1 MKKNVLFFIV
11 ILGVQ
16 FFDLNVVSKS
26 IANGFTL
33 LSAVVIIFGILIK
46 KKKKYTPFKFK
57 KLIYLFYFGMF
68 INFLMMFFY
77 NGSSLYDSVFVLLN
91 YSGFLLYFYLH
102 RYNYN
107 EKTIISMI
115 VIIALMVSFFMLV
128 QQVIKPIPIFNQ
140 LELHPWYLDQRGT
153 ARVRIPGMALVV
165 FSYFLYLFKYLKT
178 FKIRYIGINFFFLA
192 ILIMQG
198 FRSILLAL
206 FICSILLYWY
216 GVEVKNRISLKKIFS
231 IGLMGMFALF
241 AVFQIEYL
249 RNIFEEM
256 FLQVEE
262 DQKIGDNN
270 IRVFSFIY
278 YLWVIKNEFWMYFTG
293 NGLKIPY
300 LVFMLL
306 LDLFLRML
314 C

>member
-1 MKKNVLFFIV
+1 
-11 ILGVQ
+11 
-16 FFDLNVVSKS
+16 
-26 IANGFTL
+26 
-33 LSAVVIIFGILIK
+33 
-46 KKKKYTPFKFK
+46 
-57 KLIYLFYFGMF
+57 
-68 INFLMMFFY
+68 
-77 NGSSLYDSVFVLLN
+77 
-91 YSGFLLYFYLH
+91 
-102 RYNYN
+102 
-107 EKTIISMI
+107 MI

-300 LVFMLL
+300 KTPEGLYAVDLGIFGFYALAGFIPTYALLKSFVKGVFLSKKSMGIVYGAF
-306 LDLFLRML
+306 FLYILENSFLMNAEAFRTGIFHIYAIVFYLIELRIVEASKEDMSVNL
-314 C
+314 KIK